1 MPAIVQVDAMDPVP
15 EWRLKVWAECGPRHR
30 MLAKNRE
37 GQYRTVF
44 DSPDKKAAT
53 DWWERIRT
61 RQGTDWKGWTW
72 LAYYGWKDGRYG
84 IRKLMLF
91 PQG

>member
-1 MPAIVQVDAMDPVP
+1 MPAIQQVDGLDPVP
-15 EWRLKVWAECGPRHR
+15 EWRLNVWAELGPKHR
-30 MLAKNRE
+30 MLARDTK
-37 GQYRTVF
+37 GKYQTVF
-44 DSPDKKAAT
+44 HTEVTDEAR

-61 RQGTDWKGWTW
+61 RGGTDWKGWTW